1 MWQINYLLNSQYSVK
16 KNITFKPPILGSD
29 MCDYSDTFI
38 VVKGRTN
45 VAGTKIAKKKKNP
58 NLKINYSFR
67 SCISKTNVRVID
79 YAEDCGIVMPI
90 YN

>member
-1 MWQINYLLNSQYSVK
+1 
-16 KNITFKPPILGSD
+16 